1 MSGVAD
7 VTGMHAAC
15 TAYIA
20 SDSAAAG
27 FTVSLTMATAA
38 ANQRHLLHRS
48 PRAFVRLSVARKP
61 PSRWYR
67 RRAAAVWNEMKDKP
81 VERSNIGGSGVATGW
96 TGLDMSTPLLLEVAA
111 EIDTNPTSFYR
122 GRGREGRSG
131 PRWGLRLRTPVI
143 GWRCALAMSVHPMH
157 IF

>member
-1 MSGVAD
+1 MWRLSVSGVAD

-61 PSRWYR
+61 PSRWCR

-81 VERSNIGGSGVATGW
+81 VERSSIGGSGVATGVDW
-96 TGLDMSTPLLLEVAA
+96 AGRVHATFA
-111 EIDTNPTSFYR
+111 R
-122 GRGREGRSG
+122 GRS
-131 PRWGLRLRTPVI
+131 
-143 GWRCALAMSVHPMH
+143 
-157 IF
+157 